1 MGKITKEDVLYL
13 ARLSKISVDDDEVEK
28 LRKELDDILGF
39 IDELQSED
47 TDNIQPTYQVNG
59 ITNTLADLRSD
70 EIETQIDKKELL
82 KNAPELDGDYIKVPK
97 VL

>member
-13 ARLSKISVDDDEVEK
+13 ARLSKISVNDDEVEK

-47 TDNIQPTYQVNG
+47 TDNIQPTYQVNS

>member
-1 MGKITKEDVLYL
+1 M
-13 ARLSKISVDDDEVEK
+13 ARLRKISVDDDEVET
-28 LRKELDDILGF
+28 LSKELDDILGF

>member
-1 MGKITKEDVLYL
+1 M
-13 ARLSKISVDDDEVEK
+13 
-28 LRKELDDILGF
+28 GF

-59 ITNTLADLRSD
+59 ITNKLADLRSD